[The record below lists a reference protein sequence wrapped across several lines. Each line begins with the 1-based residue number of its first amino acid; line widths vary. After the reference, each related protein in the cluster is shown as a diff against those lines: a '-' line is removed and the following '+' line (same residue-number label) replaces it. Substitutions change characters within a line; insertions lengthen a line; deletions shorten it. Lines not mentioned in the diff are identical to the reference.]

1 MPKKYESKL
10 SMKRWD
16 FNTEFE
22 ILKEWEETSLY
33 EKISFYERDESKP
46 FFCID
51 TPPPYPSGKWHIGAV
66 AHYSLIDMIA
76 RIQRLR
82 GYDVSFPWGLD
93 RNGIN
98 IELVVEK
105 KEKKSLFEFDRA
117 DFIARCREEITK
129 ISDDMTRIA
138 KRIGLSPNYQDYYMT
153 DSEEYRACTQRT
165 FIELYEKGLVVE
177 DYRPNNFCSGC
188 KTTIADAE
196 IYYREGMTNLYYIK
210 FQIEGKDLNDED
222 GYILVATTRPE
233 LICACQIILVHPDDD
248 RYKKFIGKRAK
259 LPLYDRSVPI
269 NTHLS
274 SSMVYGTGAVM
285 ICSFGDQ
292 TDIALFR
299 ELKLEPIIALDENGL
314 MTKAAGKYIGQTTER
329 ARMFII
335 DDLEGWGLLERVEE
349 VPHRYPVCER
359 SGDALEIVMLKEY
372 YIKQVEYVKD
382 LRAMV
387 GEMQFHP
394 DQNKQWLLDWIDRV
408 SIDWPISRRRYYHT
422 EIPLWKCKDCG
433 EIYLAPKGVYVQP
446 WREEP
451 PFATQPC
458 RKCGSNAGYI
468 GEEKTFDTWMD
479 SSNSSI
485 YVLKYTKDLEFF
497 QKNHPCSIRPQ
508 GKDIIRTWLYYTM
521 LKNWLLLKKKPFE
534 HVWIS
539 GMGIDARGRKMS
551 KSLGNIIDPD
561 EIIEK
566 HGADV
571 FRFWAASVCN
581 VGEDFRIDRNKI
593 AATQKVINK
602 IFNICRFVSSFEDN
616 SSNLDHFE
624 LSPLIKWIL
633 AEVNQLIEIT
643 REGYDDFNF
652 KVPADSIRI
661 FTTGTFA
668 SHFIEI
674 AKSKAYRGDPAT
686 TASLHYVLRVILKL
700 LFPIIPFFTYR
711 IFMDLYNTDIHDE
724 SFPEQYNPQEVQA
737 YLKYGGLLV
746 EFNSMVWKLKNEQN
760 LSLRSAIKLK
770 IPPELEPFSEE
781 LTTMHNITK

>member
-1 MPKKYESKL
+1 MSEKYHSKL

-16 FNTEFE
+16 FKEELE
-22 ILKEWEETSLY
+22 ILKEWEEKNIN
-33 EKISFYERDESKP
+33 EKVSFRERDESKP

-105 KEKKSLFEFDRA
+105 KENKSLFDFDRA

-129 ISDDMTRIA
+129 ISDDFTRIA
-138 KRIGLSPNYQDYYMT
+138 KRIGLSPDYNDYYMT
-153 DSEEYRACTQRT
+153 DSDEYRACTQRT

-196 IYYREGMTNLYYIK
+196 IYYEEGVTNLYYVK
-210 FQIEGKDLNDED
+210 FQIEGKELEDED

-233 LICACQIILVHPDDD
+233 LICACQIVLVHPDDE
-248 RYKKFIGKRAK
+248 RYNKFVGKRVK
-259 LPLYDRSVPI
+259 LPLYDRFVPI
-269 NTHLS
+269 TTHPS
-274 SSMVYGTGAVM
+274 ASMEYGTGALM

-299 ELKLEPIIALDENGL
+299 ELKLEPIIALDENAL
-314 MTKAAGKYIGQTTER
+314 LTEAAGKYVGLTTER
-329 ARMFII
+329 ARQYIT
-335 DDLEGWGLLERVEE
+335 DDLEGWGLLEDVKE
-349 VPHRYPVCER
+349 VPHRYPICER
-359 SGDALEIVMLKEY
+359 SGDNIEIIMLKEY
-372 YIKQVEYVKD
+372 YIKQVEFLED
-382 LRAMV
+382 LRNLV
-387 GEMQFHP
+387 YEMQFHP
-394 DQNKQWLLDWIDRV
+394 DQNKQWLLDWINRI

-433 EIYLAPKGVYVQP
+433 AVHLAPKGVYVQP
-446 WREEP
+446 WREDP
-451 PFATQPC
+451 PFAAEPC
-458 RKCGSNAGYI
+458 KKCGSTAGYI

-479 SSNSSI
+479 SSNSNLYI
-485 YVLKYTKDLEFF
+485 LNYTKDSEFF
-497 QKNHPCSIRPQ
+497 QKHHPCSIRPQ

-551 KSLGNIIDPD
+551 KSLGNIVEPD

-566 HGADV
+566 YGADV

-581 VGEDFRIDRNKI
+581 VGEDFRIDRSKI
-593 AATQKVINK
+593 AATSKVINK
-602 IFNICRFVSSFEDN
+602 FFNICRFVSIFEDK
-616 SSNLDHFE
+616 SSEIDNLD
-624 LSPLIKWIL
+624 LSPVNKWIL
-633 AEVNQLIEIT
+633 AEANQLIETT

-652 KVPADSIRI
+652 KIPADSIRI
-661 FTTGTFA
+661 FAIGKFA
-668 SHFIEI
+668 SHFLEI
-674 AKSKAYRGDPAT
+674 AKNKAYEGDPAT
-686 TASLHYVLRVILKL
+686 LAVLHYVLRVILKL
-700 LFPIIPFFTYR
+700 LSPIIPFFTYR
-711 IFMDLYNTDIHDE
+711 IYSDLYNIDIHDE
-724 SFPEQYNPQEVQA
+724 LFPEPYKTQEVQD
-737 YLKYGGLLV
+737 YLKFSKPLI
-746 EFNSMVWKLKNEQN
+746 EFNSLVWKQKNEQKI
-760 LSLRSAIKLK
+760 SLRSTIKLE
-770 IPPELEPFSEE
+770 IPPELELFSEE
-781 LTTMHNITK
+781 LTKMHNII